1 MVVAKHELEA
11 KLREENNLVGSGL
24 LREENPLDLSGA
36 FNDFLEACRRGD
48 LKTCQELL
56 SAGVNINGR
65 DEFDYTP
72 LILASLCGHFDL
84 VRFLLESGATAE
96 RNTFQGERA
105 VYNALNDKIRKLLIQ
120 YDYSKSTDPLQ
131 PWSSHITSLL
141 SLTIPQMSDITLS
154 GGGGLAPTVKFELHK
169 FILAARTPY
178 FAKKLADAPGTE
190 TWKLPSSLPI
200 EATRA
205 VIRYLY
211 LDELPSEFA
220 SSSTGSVTEEDIF
233 KGIDKISRS
242 LEVGHIWDAVLAS
255 SNRRLARQRYQDE
268 VQRAQAQVESFF
280 HDNIIAKKIV
290 VDAGA
295 AQDVKWPRDNP
306 TYADCLLQADEC
318 ELEDDNANTVR
329 ANGAGI
335 LAEAKSPGARPR
347 RAILYPVH
355 KAMLIRSP
363 YFQKMFAGPFLEAQS
378 TEHLRIVRV
387 DCVPEVLEV
396 VLSFLYTEKAD
407 CSLELALD
415 LLYTADMLLLDKLKS
430 RAVALISALGSGSSN
445 PMVAGKP
452 KQNMSAT
459 AETPEAESI
468 NIYDVIRAAWDL
480 RVQRLEEF
488 AARYISARLEHYIDE
503 PEFAEMIQESAS
515 RIKDR
520 EDTDTIELLDDI
532 RFYLSERFRLRFED
546 TGFDMVEQDQAPQ
559 PPGGDHVPADGDA
572 PGEATSLEGAHIGA
586 VSAVN
591 PDDASNGI
599 KGASTQQ
606 SAPPP
611 LSSSWVRTLDGTLV
625 EDEFEADA
633 ANYQILLQKIDDL
646 LDRLK
651 LDA

>member
-1 MVVAKHELEA
+1 MMAPKHELEA
-11 KLREENNLVGSGL
+11 KPREENSLARSGL

-65 DEFDYTP
+65 DAFDYTP

-105 VYNALNDKIRKLLIQ
+105 VYNALNDKIRRLLIQ

-131 PWSSHITSLL
+131 PWSSHLTSLL
-141 SLTIPQMSDITLS
+141 SLTTPQTSDITLLV
-154 GGGGLAPTVKFELHK
+154 GDGLAPTVTFELHK
-169 FILAARTPY
+169 FLLAARTPY
-178 FAKKLADAPGTE
+178 FAKKLADAPRTRTLE
-190 TWKLPSSLPI
+190 LPSSLPV
-200 EATRA
+200 ETTSA

-211 LDELPSEFA
+211 LDELPSDLA
-220 SSSTGSVTEEDIF
+220 SSGAGGVSEEDIF
-233 KGIDKISRS
+233 KGIVDEISRS
-242 LEVGHIWDAVLAS
+242 LEVGHIRDAVLAS

-268 VQRAQAQVESFF
+268 VQRAQEQVESFF
-280 HDNIIAKKIV
+280 RDNVIAQKTV
-290 VDAGA
+290 VDSWAV
-295 AQDVKWPRDNP
+295 QDVKRPRDNP
-306 TYADCLLQADEC
+306 THADCLLQADES
-318 ELEDDNANTVR
+318 ESEGGDLDTA
-329 ANGAGI
+329 GA
-335 LAEAKSPGARPR
+335 SGAR
-347 RAILYPVH
+347 RAALYPVH

-363 YFQKMFAGPFLEAQS
+363 YFQTMFAGPFLEAQS

-430 RAVALISALGSGSSN
+430 MAVALISALGSGNNSS
-445 PMVAGKP
+445 VAGKP
-452 KQNMSAT
+452 TQNAPARAEA
-459 AETPEAESI
+459 AETEPI

-515 RIKDR
+515 RIKNR

-532 RFYLSERFRLRFED
+532 RFYLSERFRLRFEG
-546 TGFDMVEQDQAPQ
+546 TGWDEMMKEYQLPQ
-559 PPGGDHVPADGDA
+559 LLGGDHVPVNGDT
-572 PGEATSLEGAHIGA
+572 PGGAASPEGAHIGA
-586 VSAVN
+586 VSAKN
-591 PDDASNGI
+591 SADASNGI
-599 KGASTQQ
+599 KGAPIQQ

-611 LSSSWVRTLDGTLV
+611 SGWISTLNGTLV

-633 ANYQILLQKIDDL
+633 ANYQILLQKIDDM

>member
-1 MVVAKHELEA
+1 MVVPKHELEA
-11 KLREENNLVGSGL
+11 KLREENSLVRSGL

-56 SAGVNINGR
+56 SSGVNINGR
-65 DEFDYTP
+65 DAFDYTP

-141 SLTIPQMSDITLS
+141 SLTTPRTSDITLS
-154 GGGGLAPTVKFELHK
+154 GGDGLTPAVAFELHK
-169 FILAARTPY
+169 FLLAARTPY
-178 FAKKLADAPGTE
+178 FAKKLAEAPGTE
-190 TWKLPSSLPI
+190 TWKLPSSLPV

-211 LDELPSEFA
+211 LDELPSDFA
-220 SSSTGSVTEEDIF
+220 SPGAGGVTEDDIF

-268 VQRAQAQVESFF
+268 VQRAQEQVESFF
-280 HDNIIAKKIV
+280 RDNIIAKKVV
-290 VDAGA
+290 VDSRTV
-295 AQDVKWPRDNP
+295 QDVKWSRDNL
-306 TYADCLLQADEC
+306 TYADCLLQADESGS
-318 ELEDDNANTVR
+318 EGDGLYTA
-329 ANGAGI
+329 GAD
-335 LAEAKSPGARPR
+335 GASAIRPESRETRPR
-347 RAILYPVH
+347 RATLYPVH
-355 KAMLIRSP
+355 KAILIRSP
-363 YFQKMFAGPFLEAQS
+363 YFQTMFAGPFLEAQS
-378 TEHLRIVRV
+378 TEHLRIIRV

-407 CSLELALD
+407 CGLELALD

-430 RAVALISALGSGSSN
+430 RAVALISALGSGNSSS
-445 PMVAGKP
+445 VAEKP
-452 KQNMSAT
+452 TQNAPVK
-459 AETPEAESI
+459 AEAEAAEAESI

-515 RIKDR
+515 RIKNR

-546 TGFDMVEQDQAPQ
+546 TGWDEMMKEDQQ
-559 PPGGDHVPADGDA
+559 LLRPPGGDHIPADDDTPGDA
-572 PGEATSLEGAHIGA
+572 ASPEGARMGA

-591 PDDASNGI
+591 PTDASNGI
-599 KGASTQQ
+599 KGASAQQ

-611 LSSSWVRTLDGTLV
+611 SGWISTLDGTLV

-633 ANYQILLQKIDDL
+633 ANYQILLQKIDDM

>member
-1 MVVAKHELEA
+1 MVVPKHELEA
-11 KLREENNLVGSGL
+11 KLREESSLVRSGL

-65 DEFDYTP
+65 DAFDYTP

-141 SLTIPQMSDITLS
+141 SLTAPQTSDITLS
-154 GGGGLAPTVKFELHK
+154 GGDGLVPAVAFELHK
-169 FILAARTPY
+169 FLLAARTPY
-178 FAKKLADAPGTE
+178 FAKKLADAPGIK
-190 TWKLPSSLPI
+190 TWKLPNSPPV

-211 LDELPSEFA
+211 LDEL
-220 SSSTGSVTEEDIF
+220 SSDFTSSGVGGVTEEDIF

-242 LEVGHIWDAVLAS
+242 LEVGHIWDAVMAS

-268 VQRAQAQVESFF
+268 VQRAQEQVESFF
-280 HDNIIAKKIV
+280 RDNVIAKKIFA
-290 VDAGA
+290 DSRA
-295 AQDVKWPRDNP
+295 AQDVKWSRDNS
-306 TYADCLLQADEC
+306 TYADCLLQADES
-318 ELEDDNANTVR
+318 ESEGGDLDTAG
-329 ANGAGI
+329 ANGASV
-335 LAEAKSPGARPR
+335 LTPGSHEARPR
-347 RAILYPVH
+347 KATLYPVH

-363 YFQKMFAGPFLEAQS
+363 YFQAMFAGPFLEAQS
-378 TEHLRIVRV
+378 TEHLHVVRV

-430 RAVALISALGSGSSN
+430 RAVALISALGSGNSSS
-445 PMVAGKP
+445 VAEKP
-452 KQNMSAT
+452 AQNAPAKAET
-459 AETPEAESI
+459 AEAEPI

-515 RIKDR
+515 RIKNR

-546 TGFDMVEQDQAPQ
+546 TGWDEMMKEDQ
-559 PPGGDHVPADGDA
+559 PPGGDHIPVDSDT
-572 PGEATSLEGAHIGA
+572 PGETTLPEGAQT
-586 VSAVN
+586 VTLSALN
-591 PDDASNGI
+591 PTGASNVI
-599 KGASTQQ
+599 KGAPTQQ
-606 SAPPP
+606 RVPPP
-611 LSSSWVRTLDGTLV
+611 SSWISTLAGTLV

-633 ANYQILLQKIDDL
+633 ANYQILLQKIDDM
-646 LDRLK
+646 LDRLE

>member
-1 MVVAKHELEA
+1 M
-11 KLREENNLVGSGL
+11 
-24 LREENPLDLSGA
+24 
-36 FNDFLEACRRGD
+36 
-48 LKTCQELL
+48 
-56 SAGVNINGR
+56 I
-65 DEFDYTP
+65 
-72 LILASLCGHFDL
+72 AS
-84 VRFLLESGATAE
+84 
-96 RNTFQGERA
+96 ERA

-141 SLTIPQMSDITLS
+141 SLTTPQTSDITLS
-154 GGGGLAPTVKFELHK
+154 GGGGLAPTVNFELHR
-169 FILAARTPY
+169 FLLAARTPY

-190 TWKLPSSLPI
+190 TLKLPSSLPI

-220 SSSTGSVTEEDIF
+220 SSSTGGVTEEDVF
-233 KGIDKISRS
+233 KGIDEISRS
-242 LEVGHIWDAVLAS
+242 LEVGHIRDAVLAS

-280 HDNIIAKKIV
+280 RENIIAKKIA
-290 VDAGA
+290 VDVST
-295 AQDVKWPRDNP
+295 AQDGKWSRDNP
-306 TYADCLLQADEC
+306 TYADCMLQADEC
-318 ELEDDNANTVR
+318 ESEGDDDADTAE
-329 ANGAGI
+329 ANGVGVPSGP
-335 LAEAKSPGARPR
+335 KSRGTRPR
-347 RAILYPVH
+347 RATLYPVH

-378 TEHLRIVRV
+378 TEHLRIIRV

-415 LLYTADMLLLDKLKS
+415 LLYTADMLLLDKLRS
-430 RAVALISALGSGSSN
+430 RAVAIISALGSGSSN
-445 PMVAGKP
+445 PVVAEKSKRNVP
-452 KQNMSAT
+452 
-459 AETPEAESI
+459 AETLEAEPI
-468 NIYDVIRAAWDL
+468 NVYDVIRAAWDL

-503 PEFAEMIQESAS
+503 PEFAEMILESAS

-546 TGFDMVEQDQAPQ
+546 TGLDMVEQDQAPQ
-559 PPGGDHVPADGDA
+559 PPGGDHIPADGDT
-572 PGEATSLEGAHIGA
+572 PGEATSPEGVQISA

-599 KGASTQQ
+599 KGAPAQQ

-611 LSSSWVRTLDGTLV
+611 PPSGWVRTLDGTLV